1 MQTNVKIAILC
12 VDRHTT
18 DENMI
23 KNRIALLLERND
35 ITAAQMARALDVP
48 GQRFRRWVRQEVNP
62 PIEIVKQLADKF
74 QCSVEYVA
82 GVDDVDAPANPN
94 SDSVEYIVRSL
105 KEQIAQKDKMI
116 QQLMDQNQILIDQN
130 KQLSER

>member
-1 MQTNVKIAILC
+1 
-12 VDRHTT
+12 
-18 DENMI
+18 
-23 KNRIALLLERND
+23 
-35 ITAAQMARALDVP
+35 MARALGVP